1 MGVMN
6 VEQAVFAS
14 SDRGRIKGYQV
25 VAHSSGIDR
34 AMIQELCRWAPT
46 QIPSDDPK
54 DWTIN
59 YFPILSDAIAVT
71 RTVLGGPEYSGRGG
85 TQVVTLILVLSDEQ
99 FMAYGYNPIEVAG
112 AAMAMGY
119 LRLPVDPDNEALP
132 QAVLPS
138 RPIVELNIENY
149 IGERDEKL
157 LDQVT
162 VLVKEMHRV
171 AVVGFQDPIEA
182 VRRIVPK
189 LSVEARRQ
197 FSFTTGLTPTVRRP
211 FQLHFLPSADL
222 TRQRTLDAQDIVR
235 IDAS

>member
-25 VAHSSGIDR
+25 VASSAGIDR
-34 AMIQELCRWAPT
+34 SMIQELCRWAPT

-59 YFPILSDAIAVT
+59 YFPISSDAMAVT

-99 FMAYGYNPIEVAG
+99 FMAYGCNPITVAN
-112 AAMAMGY
+112 AALVMGY
-119 LRLPVDPDNEALP
+119 LRLPLDPDNEALP
-132 QAVLPS
+132 QAVVPS
-138 RPIVELNIENY
+138 RPIVELDIENDL
-149 IGERDEKL
+149 GDRDEKL

-162 VLVKEMHRV
+162 DLVKEMHRV

-182 VRRIVPK
+182 VRRIVPR

-222 TRQRTLDAQDIVR
+222 TRQRSLDAQDIVR

>member
-1 MGVMN
+1 MGIMN
-6 VEQAVFAS
+6 VEQAVFTS
-14 SDRGRIKGYQV
+14 SDRGRIKGYQI
-25 VAHSSGIDR
+25 VARSAGIDR

-46 QIPSDDPK
+46 QVPSDDPK

-59 YFPILSDAIAVT
+59 YFSVSPDCVAIT

-85 TQVVTLILVLSDEQ
+85 TQVVTLILVLTNEQ
-99 FMAYGYNPIEVAG
+99 FMSYACNPVHVIR

-119 LRLPVDPDNEALP
+119 LRLPLDPDCEVLT

-138 RPIVELNIENY
+138 RPIAE
-149 IGERDEKL
+149 GGSDDEVDADYGSL

-162 VLVKEMHRV
+162 DLLKETHRV
-171 AVVGFQDPIEA
+171 AVVGLPDPIDA
-182 VRRIVPK
+182 LGHLVPRM
-189 LSVEARRQ
+189 SVEARRK

-211 FQLHFLPSADL
+211 FQLHFLPTADI